1 VGESPFVVTPH
12 KVKGAKRG
20 FFKRVILMRPKKSL
34 FDTDSIEEIRQEK
47 EKWQREAYGTETER
61 EEVFETLSGIPI
73 EPIYTPEHIADI
85 DYIRDLGFPGEEPF
99 IRGVHPTMYRGRTW
113 TQRQL
118 AGFGPPEE
126 TNKRYKFLLQ
136 QGAMGVNGVFDYP
149 TLRGYDSIDPQAYA
163 DVGRGGVAID
173 TMEDMRIL
181 FDGIPI
187 ENVSSSLVTCQPIC
201 NITVQS
207 MYFANAQARNISLK
221 ELKGTSQNDFLMET
235 AITIAPDV
243 SPPKLSFKLSCDAIE
258 FCTKYAPRWNP
269 ISFAGYNYREAGCT
283 AIQEAAFVIAN
294 AIACSEELIRR
305 GLKVDDFAPR
315 LSFFFSGHS
324 DFFEEVAKYR
334 AARRIWYRVM
344 KERFGAKD
352 PRSLALRFHVQTAG
366 VALTAQQ
373 PLNNIARAAY
383 HALSAVLGGAQSV
396 HIDAYDEALCT
407 PTELSSLT
415 ALRTQ
420 QVLQLETRVTHTID
434 PLGGSYFVESL
445 TNQLEKKIV
454 DLLDEIEGMGGIVK
468 SVESGWIHKEIS
480 GAAYEYQKAIESGEM
495 PIVGVNCYRI
505 EDEKLP
511 IELFQVPETLEI
523 QREKLERI
531 KKERSSTNVQKAL
544 DAILRCCEKDG
555 NLMEVVVKAVKAYVT
570 EGEVTKGLKRFY
582 GTWNPPLF

>member
-1 VGESPFVVTPH
+1 
-12 KVKGAKRG
+12 
-20 FFKRVILMRPKKSL
+20 MKSRNGL
-34 FDTDSIEEIRQEK
+34 FNKHSIENIKQK
-47 EKWQREAYGTETER
+47 KDKWQREIFPTEKER

-73 EPIYTPEHIADI
+73 EPIYTPEHIADM

-149 TLRGYDSIDPQAYA
+149 TLRGYDSTDPLAYA

-283 AIQEAAFVIAN
+283 AIQEVALVIAN

-305 GLKVDDFAPR
+305 GLDVDRFAPR

-334 AARRIWYRVM
+334 AARRIWYKIM
-344 KERFGAKD
+344 KNRFRAKD
-352 PRSLALRFHVQTAG
+352 TRSLALRFHVQTAG
-366 VALTAQQ
+366 VSLTAQQ

-383 HALSAVLGGAQSV
+383 QALSAVLGGAQSV

-420 QVLQLETRVTHTID
+420 QILQLETRVTHSID
-434 PLGGSYFVESL
+434 PLGGSYFIETL
-445 TNQLEKKIV
+445 TNQLEDKISV
-454 DLLDEIEGMGGIVK
+454 LLDEIDNIGGIVK
-468 SVESGWIHKEIS
+468 AVEKGWVHKEIS
-480 GAAYEYQKAIESGEM
+480 TAAYEYQKAIESGGM
-495 PIVGVNCYRI
+495 PIVGVNCNQI

-511 IELFQVPETLEI
+511 CEIFKVPETLEI
-523 QREKLERI
+523 QRAKLERI
-531 KKERSSTNVQKAL
+531 KKERSSQSVQNAL
-544 DAILRCCEKDG
+544 DAILRCCEREG
-555 NLMEVVVKAVKAYVT
+555 NLMEVVVEAVKAYVT
-570 EGEVTKGLKRFY
+570 EGEITKILKGYY
-582 GTWNPPLF
+582 GTWNLPLF